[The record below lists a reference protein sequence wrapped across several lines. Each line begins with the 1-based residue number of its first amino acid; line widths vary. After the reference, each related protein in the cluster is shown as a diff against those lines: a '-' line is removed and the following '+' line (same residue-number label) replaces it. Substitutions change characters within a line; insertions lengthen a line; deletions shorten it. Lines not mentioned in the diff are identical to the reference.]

1 MENRVFYTF
10 TDKNDSNLAF
20 HVEDNEIN
28 VIKNRKNLALKL
40 GYNYE
45 DLVYMNQIHSANIIV
60 VDENSPKLVDNC
72 DSIITRSKNLP
83 LMVMVAD
90 CIPIL
95 MFDDKQ
101 GIIAAIHAGR
111 NSTFLEISKKTA
123 EVFIEKFSSNTED
136 INVVFGASIQKC
148 CYEVSEDL
156 SKIVENSF
164 GKEFVEN
171 NYIDLQ
177 GINKKQLNDL
187 GIKNIEISNIC
198 TKCGDKPY
206 FSYRKDKKT
215 GRFAGIIILK
225 DYL

>member
-123 EVFIEKFSSNTED
+123 EVFIEKFSSNPED

-225 DYL
+225 D

>member
-45 DLVYMNQIHSANIIV
+45 DLVYMNQIHSSNIIV
-60 VDENSPKLVDNC
+60 VDENSLKLVDNC

-95 MFDDKQ
+95 MFDSKQ
-101 GIIAAIHAGR
+101 GVVAAIHAGR

-123 EVFIEKFSSNTED
+123 SFFIEKFSSNPED

-198 TKCGDKPY
+198 TKCGDKSY

-225 DYL
+225 D

>member
-123 EVFIEKFSSNTED
+123 SFFIEKFSSNPED
-136 INVVFGASIQKC
+136 IRVILGASIQKC

-198 TKCGDKPY
+198 TKCGDKSY

-225 DYL
+225 D

>member
-10 TDKNDSNLAF
+10 TDENDGNLAF

-123 EVFIEKFSSNTED
+123 EVFIEKFSSNPED

-148 CYEVSEDL
+148 CYEVSDEL

-198 TKCGDKPY
+198 TKCGDKSY

-225 DYL
+225 D

>member
-1 MENRVFYTF
+1 MENRVFYSF
-10 TDKNDSNLAF
+10 TDKNDGNLAF

-95 MFDDKQ
+95 MFDSKQ
-101 GIIAAIHAGR
+101 GVVAAIHAGR

-123 EVFIEKFSSNTED
+123 SFFIEKFSSNPED

-198 TKCGDKPY
+198 TKCGDKSY

-225 DYL
+225 D

>member
-10 TDKNDSNLAF
+10 TDKNDGNLAF

-123 EVFIEKFSSNTED
+123 EVFIEKFSSNPED
-136 INVVFGASIQKC
+136 IRVILGASIQKC
-148 CYEVSEDL
+148 CYEVSDEL

-198 TKCGDKPY
+198 TKCGDKSY

-225 DYL
+225 D

>member
-10 TDKNDSNLAF
+10 SDGNDGNLAF

-101 GIIAAIHAGR
+101 EIIAAIHAGR

-123 EVFIEKFSSNTED
+123 EIFIEKFSSNPED
-136 INVVFGASIQKC
+136 IRVILGASIQKC
-148 CYEVSEDL
+148 CYEVSDEL

-198 TKCGDKPY
+198 TKCGDKSY

-225 DYL
+225 D

>member
-10 TDKNDSNLAF
+10 TDKNDGNLAF
-20 HVEDNEIN
+20 HVDDNEIN

-40 GYNYE
+40 GYYYYE
-45 DLVYMNQIHSANIIV
+45 DLIYMNQIHSSNIIV

-72 DSIITRSKNLP
+72 DSIITRTKNLP

-95 MFDDKQ
+95 MFDDKK

-111 NSTFLEISKKTA
+111 NSTFLEIAKKTA
-123 EVFIEKFSSNTED
+123 EVFIEKFSSNPED

-225 DYL
+225 D

>member
-10 TDKNDSNLAF
+10 TDKNDGNLAF

-95 MFDDKQ
+95 MFDSKQ
-101 GIIAAIHAGR
+101 GVVAAIHAGR

-123 EVFIEKFSSNTED
+123 EVFIEKFSSNPED

-187 GIKNIEISNIC
+187 GIKNIEISDIC
-198 TKCGDKPY
+198 TKCGNKSY

-225 DYL
+225 D

>member
-10 TDKNDSNLAF
+10 TDKNDGNLAF

-45 DLVYMNQIHSANIIV
+45 DLVYMNQIHSSNIIV

-95 MFDDKQ
+95 MFDDKK

-123 EVFIEKFSSNTED
+123 EVFIETFSSNPED
-136 INVVFGASIQKC
+136 INAVFGASIQKC

-156 SKIVENSF
+156 LKIVENSF

-225 DYL
+225 D

>member
-10 TDKNDSNLAF
+10 TDENDGNLAF

-95 MFDDKQ
+95 MFDDKK

-123 EVFIEKFSSNTED
+123 EVFIEKFSSNPE
-136 INVVFGASIQKC
+136 NLNARRGAVGEYNSNSESI
-148 CYEVSEDL
+148 YRNAIRLEESMGTL
-156 SKIVENSF
+156 SKGNSLLKY
-164 GKEFVEN
+164 GLYGVA
-171 NYIDLQ
+171 
-177 GINKKQLNDL
+177 GMVAL
-187 GIKNIEISNIC
+187 GFAC
-198 TKCGDKPY
+198 TD
-206 FSYRKDKKT
+206 R
-215 GRFAGIIILK
+215 
-225 DYL
+225 

>member
-10 TDKNDSNLAF
+10 TDENDGNLAF

-95 MFDDKQ
+95 MFDSKQ
-101 GIIAAIHAGR
+101 GVVAAIHAGR

-123 EVFIEKFSSNTED
+123 EVFIEKFSSNPED

-198 TKCGDKPY
+198 TKCGDKSY

-225 DYL
+225 D

>member
-10 TDKNDSNLAF
+10 TDKNDGNLAF

-95 MFDDKQ
+95 MFDDKK

-123 EVFIEKFSSNTED
+123 EVFIEKFSSNPED

-198 TKCGDKPY
+198 TKCGDKSY

-225 DYL
+225 D

>member
-10 TDKNDSNLAF
+10 TDKNDGNLAF

-45 DLVYMNQIHSANIIV
+45 DLVYMNQVHSANIIV
-60 VDENSPKLVDNC
+60 VDENSPKLIDDC
-72 DSIITRSKNLP
+72 DAIITRSKNLP

-95 MFDDKQ
+95 MFDSKQ
-101 GIIAAIHAGR
+101 GVVAAIHAGR

-123 EVFIEKFSSNTED
+123 SFFIEKFSSNPED
-136 INVVFGASIQKC
+136 IRVILGASIQKC
-148 CYEVSEDL
+148 CYEVSDEL

-198 TKCGDKPY
+198 TKCGDKSY

-225 DYL
+225 D

>member
-10 TDKNDSNLAF
+10 TDKNDGNLAF

-123 EVFIEKFSSNTED
+123 SFFIEKFSSNPED

-198 TKCGDKPY
+198 TKCGDKSY

-225 DYL
+225 D

>member
-95 MFDDKQ
+95 MFDSKQ
-101 GIIAAIHAGR
+101 GVVAAIHAGR

-123 EVFIEKFSSNTED
+123 SFFIEKFSSNPED
-136 INVVFGASIQKC
+136 IRVILGASIQKC
-148 CYEVSEDL
+148 CYEVSDEL

-198 TKCGDKPY
+198 TKCGDKSY

-225 DYL
+225 D

>member
-10 TDKNDSNLAF
+10 TDENDGNLAF

-95 MFDDKQ
+95 MFDDKK

-123 EVFIEKFSSNTED
+123 EVFIEKFSSNPED

-198 TKCGDKPY
+198 TKCGDKSY

-225 DYL
+225 D

>member
-10 TDKNDSNLAF
+10 TDENDGNLAF

-95 MFDDKQ
+95 MFDSKQ
-101 GIIAAIHAGR
+101 GELQL
-111 NSTFLEISKKTA
+111 FMLEETLL
-123 EVFIEKFSSNTED
+123 FWKF
-136 INVVFGASIQKC
+136 Q
-148 CYEVSEDL
+148 
-156 SKIVENSF
+156 
-164 GKEFVEN
+164 
-171 NYIDLQ
+171 
-177 GINKKQLNDL
+177 KKQLKFL
-187 GIKNIEISNIC
+187 LKNFLQIQKI
-198 TKCGDKPY
+198 
-206 FSYRKDKKT
+206 
-215 GRFAGIIILK
+215 
-225 DYL
+225 

>member
-10 TDKNDSNLAF
+10 TDENDANLAF

-123 EVFIEKFSSNTED
+123 EVFIEKFSSNPED

-198 TKCGDKPY
+198 TKCGDKSY

-225 DYL
+225 D

>member
-10 TDKNDSNLAF
+10 TDENDGNLAF

-95 MFDDKQ
+95 MFDSKQ
-101 GIIAAIHAGR
+101 GVVAAIHAGR

-123 EVFIEKFSSNTED
+123 EVFIEKFSSNPED
-136 INVVFGASIQKC
+136 IRVILGASIQKC
-148 CYEVSEDL
+148 CYEVSDEL

-225 DYL
+225 D

>member
-10 TDKNDSNLAF
+10 TDENDGNLAF

-123 EVFIEKFSSNTED
+123 EVFIEKFSSNPED

-164 GKEFVEN
+164 GKKFVEN

-198 TKCGDKPY
+198 TKCGDKSY

-225 DYL
+225 D

>member
-1 MENRVFYTF
+1 MENRVFYSF
-10 TDKNDSNLAF
+10 TDKNDGNLAF

-45 DLVYMNQIHSANIIV
+45 DLVYMNQVHSANIIV

-95 MFDDKQ
+95 MFDSKQ
-101 GIIAAIHAGR
+101 GVVAAIHAGR

-123 EVFIEKFSSNTED
+123 SFFIEKFSSNPED
-136 INVVFGASIQKC
+136 IRVILGASIQKC
-148 CYEVSEDL
+148 CYEVSDEL

-198 TKCGDKPY
+198 TKCGDKSY

-225 DYL
+225 D

>member
-1 MENRVFYTF
+1 MKNRVFYTF
-10 TDKNDSNLAF
+10 TDKNDGNLAF

-28 VIKNRKNLALKL
+28 VIKNRQNLALKL
-40 GYNYE
+40 AYKYE
-45 DLVYMNQIHSANIIV
+45 ALVYMNQVHGANIIV
-60 VDENSPKLVDNC
+60 VDENSPKLIDNC

-95 MFDDKQ
+95 MFDDKK

-123 EVFIEKFSSNTED
+123 EVFIEKFSSNPKD
-136 INVVFGASIQKC
+136 ISVVLGASIQKC
-148 CYEVSEDL
+148 CYEVSDEL

-171 NYIDLQ
+171 NHIDLQ

-187 GIKNIEISNIC
+187 GIKNIEISDIC
-198 TKCGDKPY
+198 TKCGNKPY

-225 DYL
+225 D

>member
-95 MFDDKQ
+95 MFDSKQ
-101 GIIAAIHAGR
+101 GVVAAIHAGR

-123 EVFIEKFSSNTED
+123 EVFIEKFSSNPED

-225 DYL
+225 D

>member
-1 MENRVFYTF
+1 
-10 TDKNDSNLAF
+10 
-20 HVEDNEIN
+20 
-28 VIKNRKNLALKL
+28 
-40 GYNYE
+40 
-45 DLVYMNQIHSANIIV
+45 MNQVHSANIIV

-123 EVFIEKFSSNTED
+123 EIFIEKFSSNPED
-136 INVVFGASIQKC
+136 INAVFGASIQKC
-148 CYEVSEDL
+148 CYEVSDEL

-198 TKCGDKPY
+198 TKCGDKSY

-225 DYL
+225 D

>member
-1 MENRVFYTF
+1 MENRVFYSF
-10 TDKNDSNLAF
+10 TDKNDGNLAF

-123 EVFIEKFSSNTED
+123 EVFIEKFSSNPED
-136 INVVFGASIQKC
+136 IRVILGASIQKC
-148 CYEVSEDL
+148 CYEVSDEL

-198 TKCGDKPY
+198 TKCGDKSY

-225 DYL
+225 D

>member
-10 TDKNDSNLAF
+10 TDKNDGNLAF

-95 MFDDKQ
+95 MFDSKQ
-101 GIIAAIHAGR
+101 GVVAAIHAGR

-123 EVFIEKFSSNTED
+123 EIFIEKFSSNPED

-198 TKCGDKPY
+198 TKCGDKSY

-225 DYL
+225 D

>member
-95 MFDDKQ
+95 MFDSKQ
-101 GIIAAIHAGR
+101 GVVAAIHAGR

-123 EVFIEKFSSNTED
+123 SFFIEKFSSNPKD

-198 TKCGDKPY
+198 TKCGDKSY

-225 DYL
+225 D

>member
-10 TDKNDSNLAF
+10 TDENDGNLAF

-95 MFDDKQ
+95 MFDSKQ
-101 GIIAAIHAGR
+101 GVVAAIHAGR
-111 NSTFLEISKKTA
+111 NSTFLEIAKKTA
-123 EVFIEKFSSNTED
+123 EVFIEKFSSNPED

-148 CYEVSEDL
+148 CYEVSEGL

-164 GKEFVEN
+164 GKEFVKN

-225 DYL
+225 D

>member
-123 EVFIEKFSSNTED
+123 EIFIEKFSSNPED
-136 INVVFGASIQKC
+136 INVIFGASIQKC

-164 GKEFVEN
+164 GKEFVET

-225 DYL
+225 D

>member
-10 TDKNDSNLAF
+10 SDENDGNLAF

-123 EVFIEKFSSNTED
+123 EVFIEKFSSNPED

-148 CYEVSEDL
+148 CYEVSDEL

-198 TKCGDKPY
+198 TKCGDKSY

-225 DYL
+225 D